1 MTYARLK
8 YKAFHFFLTDPV
20 HMMPSSAIS
29 ADWFTLRKR
38 AVESAI
44 DERLACYAAEDL
56 LLRDAMQYAC
66 AGGGKRL
73 RALLVLGTAEVVGA
87 GIAQAMPA
95 ACAVEALHAYSLVHD
110 DLPCMDDDDL
120 RRGKPS
126 CHKVYG
132 EAMAL
137 LAGDALQTLAFE
149 WLVDSPLAA
158 AQVLEHVRVL
168 SRAAGARGMA
178 AGQSID
184 LQSVNRHP
192 DIARLKQMHACKTGA
207 LFRASVDMGALCA
220 PALPAQTRQ
229 ALEQFSEA
237 LGLAF
242 QVIDDIIDVCSP
254 TEELGKTAGKDAVDN
269 KPTTVSLLGLDAAR
283 ELADQLAQEAG
294 AALQSL
300 DADTRILQQFIAQVV
315 ERRS

>member
-1 MTYARLK
+1 MTFDNRY
-8 YKAFHFFLTDPV
+8 
-20 HMMPSSAIS
+20 MMSHSATA
-29 ADWFTLRKR
+29 ADWFAAHKK
-38 AVESAI
+38 VVDSAI
-44 DERLACYAAEDL
+44 DERIACYEAADL
-56 LLRDAMQYAC
+56 LLRDAMEYAC

-73 RALLVLGTAEVVGA
+73 RALLVLGTAEAVGA
-87 GIAQAMPA
+87 GMSQAMPA
-95 ACAVEALHAYSLVHD
+95 ACAVEAMHAYSLVHD

-120 RRGKPS
+120 RRGKPT

-149 WLVDSPLAA
+149 WLSDSPLAA
-158 AQVLEHVRVL
+158 AQILEQVRVL

-184 LQSVNRHP
+184 LQAVNRQIDLP
-192 DIARLKQMHACKTGA
+192 ALKQMHACKTGA
-207 LFRASVDMGALCA
+207 LFRASVDLGALCA
-220 PALPAQTRQ
+220 PALSADTRQ
-229 ALEQFSEA
+229 ALAQFADA

-242 QVIDDIIDVCSP
+242 QVIDDIIDVSTP

-269 KPTTVSLLGLDAAR
+269 KPTMVSLLGLDGAR
-283 ELADQLAQEAG
+283 QLADGLAEQARN
-294 AALQSL
+294 ALQPL
-300 DADTRILQQFIAQVV
+300 GAGGRILQQFIAQVV